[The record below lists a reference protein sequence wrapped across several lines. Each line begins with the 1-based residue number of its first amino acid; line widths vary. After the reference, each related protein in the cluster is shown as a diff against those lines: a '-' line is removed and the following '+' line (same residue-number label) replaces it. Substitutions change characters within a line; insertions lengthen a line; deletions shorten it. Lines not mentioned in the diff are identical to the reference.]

1 LPLAALASQAQRK
14 YLKRMTNKL
23 LLFALIL
30 LSCNPVKQVLNNKQK
45 LDEVAKEVIKMGYC
59 ANDTT
64 IVVKSDTLIE
74 MDTFTIIA
82 EKPFIEII
90 NDTVYVTKW
99 KTNNITKSVT
109 IHDTIKA
116 VVVDNSRV
124 KLFQEE
130 SEEWQKRFI
139 EQKQKASNLL
149 FLLIFILSLIAL
161 SALAKLKRLI

>member
-1 LPLAALASQAQRK
+1 LAALDSQAQRK

-45 LDEVAKEVIKMGYC
+45 LDEVAKEVVRMGYC

-74 MDTFTIIA
+74 MDTLTIIA
-82 EKPFIEII
+82 DKPFIEII
-90 NDTVYVTKW
+90 NDTVFITKW

-116 VVVDNSRV
+116 VVVDNARV
-124 KLFQEE
+124 KIFQEE
-130 SEEWQKRFI
+130 SKQWEEKFKKQMDISVNRFFI
-139 EQKQKASNLL
+139 ILLLL
-149 FLLIFILSLIAL
+149 FLLGLGVFLRLKKLI
-161 SALAKLKRLI
+161 

>member
-1 LPLAALASQAQRK
+1 MSD
-14 YLKRMTNKL
+14 
-23 LLFALIL
+23 
-30 LSCNPVKQVLNNKQK
+30 KQK
-45 LDEVAKEVIKMGYC
+45 LDQVAKEVVKMGYC

-64 IVVKSDTLIE
+64 IMVKSDTLIE
-74 MDTFTIIA
+74 MDTLTIIA

-124 KLFQEE
+124 KIYQEE
-130 SEEWQKRFI
+130 SKEWERKYK
-139 EQKQKASNLL
+139 EQKDISTSRFFWIIAL
-149 FLLIFILSLIAL
+149 LSLL
-161 SALAKLKRLI
+161 GLGVFLRLKRLI